1 MIRMETFNAPLL
13 AALLLAAGAATQA
26 RAAGQSAG
34 ATTPL
39 PTQPASQRATQ
50 PDAPGL
56 RQVKLAAGMKRAEA
70 ERLIAQATGV
80 KSTYDLNAMDTSREV
95 TYRHGSVTLIVQY
108 QPGAPAPTISLPNG
122 NRGSYPPID
131 GEVISWRFAPE
142 DTPSPTQPASRPAP
156 GPPLPPSSR

>member
-1 MIRMETFNAPLL
+1 MYRVLSFDALLL
-13 AALLLAAGAATQA
+13 AALLLAAGATAQL
-26 RAAGQSAG
+26 RAAGPSAG

-80 KSTYDLNAMDTSREV
+80 KST
-95 TYRHGSVTLIVQY
+95 
-108 QPGAPAPTISLPNG
+108 
-122 NRGSYPPID
+122 
-131 GEVISWRFAPE
+131 
-142 DTPSPTQPASRPAP
+142 
-156 GPPLPPSSR
+156 